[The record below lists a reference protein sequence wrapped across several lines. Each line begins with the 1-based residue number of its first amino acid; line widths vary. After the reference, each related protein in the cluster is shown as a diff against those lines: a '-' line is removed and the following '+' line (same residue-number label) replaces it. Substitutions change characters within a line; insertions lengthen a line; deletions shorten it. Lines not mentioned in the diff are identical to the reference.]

1 MSATEPEHIVQIRET
16 VRKFIETEIPRV
28 RAIEWDAN
36 DKIPRSLL
44 KQMGNLG
51 LTGITTPAKYDGYG
65 RDIYGAMAVIEEL
78 SKRSIGAASLFIM
91 AACYGAMNIS
101 ESGSED
107 QKRTYLPAIVAG
119 DCLFS
124 YGLSEPDVGADLAT
138 VKTRARRD
146 GDKIIVN
153 GIKRWCTGATLT
165 DNIFVLVRDAD
176 SDKKYANL
184 NIIIVPIGTLGIT
197 ITPLDV
203 IGSRGVGTTD
213 VILEDVKVPAD
224 NVLGGADQWNTGW
237 NKLAGATLDIE
248 KLEVAAMCLGNAE
261 GALQDAWAYAQE
273 RKQFGMAISGHQAI
287 RHRLASAKAKLYAAR
302 QTLYHATGLATE
314 NLPCGVESSMAKYM
328 VSELAQEV
336 CLYAQ
341 RVMGAYGCARGE
353 GGDMERYVR
362 EALVFPIAGGSSEI
376 QLNNIAN
383 RLGLAKK

>member
-1 MSATEPEHIVQIRET
+1 MSASEPEHIQQIRDT
-16 VRKFIETEIPRV
+16 VRKFVDAEIPRTK
-28 RAIEWDAN
+28 AIEWDAT
-36 DKIPRSLL
+36 DEIPRSLL
-44 KQMGNLG
+44 KKMGDLG
-51 LTGITTPAKYDGYG
+51 LTGITTPEEYGGYG

-78 SKRSIGAASLFIM
+78 SKRSIGAASLLIM
-91 AACYGAMNIS
+91 AACYGAMNIY
-101 ESGSED
+101 ESGSEA
-107 QKRTYLPAIVAG
+107 QKRHFLPKLVAG
-119 DCLFS
+119 ECLFS

-138 VKTRARRD
+138 VKTKASLS
-146 GDKIIVN
+146 GDKITID
-153 GIKRWCTGATLT
+153 GTKRWCTGATIT
-165 DNIFVLVRDAD
+165 DNIFVLARDAD
-176 SDKKYANL
+176 SDDKYKNL
-184 NIIIVPIGTLGIT
+184 NMIIVPVDTPGIS

-213 VILEDVKVPAD
+213 VIFKQVTVPAE
-224 NVLGGADQWNTGW
+224 NILGGAEHWNMGW
-237 NKLAGATLDIE
+237 GKLAGATLDVE

-261 GALQDAWAYAQE
+261 GALQDAWDYAQDRE
-273 RKQFGMAISGHQAI
+273 QFGIAISGHQAI

-302 QTLYHATGLATE
+302 QSLYHAAQLATD
-314 NLPCGVESSMAKYM
+314 NVPCGVESSMAKYM

-336 CLYAQ
+336 CLSAQ